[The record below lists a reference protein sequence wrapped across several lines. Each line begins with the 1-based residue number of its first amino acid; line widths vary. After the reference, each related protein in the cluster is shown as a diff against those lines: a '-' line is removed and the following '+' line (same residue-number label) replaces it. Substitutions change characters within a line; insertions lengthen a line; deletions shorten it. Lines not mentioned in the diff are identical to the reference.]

1 MATTETKEYIKVGL
15 NPENQDATILP
26 NTPVLADN
34 EPTGTLITKQSKKNI
49 EDFLMA
55 NKSKIEAALPKHL
68 TGEKMLRLILTE
80 LNKNSDLKECTTM
93 SLVGAILQCS
103 QLGLEPGSTLGNA
116 YLIPFNRKIQEK
128 DGSFKTVKECQFMI
142 GYRGMLELARRSGK
156 VLSFAVRP
164 VYENDIFEFS
174 YGLIEKCHHIPTL
187 GDKGKFL
194 GAYANIKLRD
204 DSSYFEFMSKSDIDK
219 IRDGSVAY
227 SSWLKYGKSGKKP
240 IWEENYEEMAK
251 KTVVRHVFK
260 YLPISIEIQN
270 AVGLDEQAD
279 RAKQNNSFIFDNE
292 IDETINNP
300 HKTKADKADILA
312 ATL

>member
-1 MATTETKEYIKVGL
+1 MATTETKEYLRVGL
-15 NPENQDATILP
+15 NTPTQNDGVLE
-26 NTPVLADN
+26 NTPVIPE
-34 EPTGTLITKQSKKNI
+34 EPIAEPITKESKKTI

-68 TGEKMLRLILTE
+68 TGDRMLRLILTE
-80 LNKNSDLKECTTM
+80 INKNSDLKECAIA

-103 QLGLEPGSTLGNA
+103 QLGLEPGSVLGHA
-116 YLIPFNRKIQEK
+116 YLIPFNKKTKEK
-128 DGSFKTVKECQFMI
+128 DGSFKTTKECQFII
-142 GYRGMLELARRSGK
+142 GYRGMIELARRSGK

-164 VYENDIFEFS
+164 VYENDVFEFS

-187 GDKGKFL
+187 GEKGEFI

-219 IRDGSVAY
+219 VRNGSIAY
-227 SSWLKYGKSGKKP
+227 SSWLKYGKSGKNP

-292 IDETINNP
+292 TGEVTSNIA
-300 HKTKADKADILA
+300 KTKADLLA

>member
-1 MATTETKEYIKVGL
+1 MTTTDTKEYIKVGL
-15 NPENQDATILP
+15 NPTPKIEEDALS
-26 NTPVLADN
+26 NTPTVMEEASAPPLPK
-34 EPTGTLITKQSKKNI
+34 ESKKTI

-80 LNKNSDLKECTTM
+80 LNKNPDLKECTLT
-93 SLVGAILQCS
+93 SLVGSILQCS
-103 QLGLEPGSTLGNA
+103 QLGLEPGATLGNA
-116 YLIPFNRKIQEK
+116 YLIPFNRKVKEK

-164 VYENDIFEFS
+164 VYENDVFEFS
-174 YGLIEKCHHIPTL
+174 YGLVEKCHHIPTL
-187 GDKGKFL
+187 GDKGEFL

-204 DSSYFEFMSKSDIDK
+204 DSSYFEFMSKADINK
-219 IRDGSVAY
+219 IRDSSIAY

-240 IWEENYEEMAK
+240 IWEDNYEEMAK

-260 YLPISIEIQN
+260 YLPISIEIQS
-270 AVGLDEQAD
+270 AVSFDEQVD
-279 RAKQNNSFIFDNE
+279 HAKQNNSFIFDNE
-292 IDETINNP
+292 TGEITGNN
-300 HKTKADKADILA
+300 KTRTGLLA
-312 ATL
+312 NKLPEK

>member
-1 MATTETKEYIKVGL
+1 MTNTETKEYLKVGL
-15 NPENQDATILP
+15 NPATDTDDNILANVP
-26 NTPVLADN
+26 KIVEEVGATPLPK
-34 EPTGTLITKQSKKNI
+34 ESKKTI

-80 LNKNSDLKECTTM
+80 LNKNPDLKECTLT
-93 SLVGAILQCS
+93 SLVGSILQCS
-103 QLGLEPGSTLGNA
+103 QLGLEPGATLGNA
-116 YLIPFNRKIQEK
+116 YLIPFNRKVKEK
-128 DGSFKTVKECQFMI
+128 DGSFKTIKECQFMI

-164 VYENDIFEFS
+164 VYEHDVFEFS

-187 GDKGKFL
+187 GDKGEFL

-204 DSSYFEFMSKSDIDK
+204 DSSYFEFMSKADINK
-219 IRDGSVAY
+219 VRDSSLAY
-227 SSWLKYGKSGKKP
+227 SSWLKFGKSGKKP

-270 AVGLDEQAD
+270 AVGFDEQGD

-292 IDETINNP
+292 TGEITSNP
-300 HKTKADKADILA
+300 PPTKADLLA
-312 ATL
+312 NKLT